1 MTTLEL
7 EPEVAKE
14 TQPAPPQLHIV
25 NLTITGKC
33 NLDCPCCYQKR
44 RTDDMD
50 TAPILKII
58 DDIAAL
64 GTQILMMPGG
74 EPLLRKDLD
83 AVIEHAA
90 KRGLRTYLASN
101 GTLVTD
107 ARASRLKELGLTGV
121 CVGFEVF
128 DPRSLEE
135 VDRAG
140 LGKTMAGIQSFASAG
155 LETFANLIVTRR
167 NLKHLPRTVKFLRSL
182 GVKRMTI
189 LRPKPAQTGKWFEEA
204 RLGPKEMFRLQV
216 LKAKLEAAYDLEFI
230 NVDCALGP
238 LLGSLPETL
247 LEDAGIESCLAG
259 RKYISVD
266 SNGDVYP
273 CAYLRYPE
281 FKAGNAKRESLADI
295 VATSKVFEPFKK
307 PALEGH
313 CGSCPMKKHCG
324 GCRAMA
330 WHDHKNVMAQD
341 DDCHWGTAKMPR
353 KIYMG
358 VAFWSAMIVR
368 FARAKFGLR
377 SKGSREFA
385 EAILARAPK
394 RSFFRRRKATAR
406 LELCG
411 TPSTA
416 SESQALASKDP

>member
-1 MTTLEL
+1 MSTEVL
-7 EPEVAKE
+7 EPTAQIDAIPVA
-14 TQPAPPQLHIV
+14 PRLHIV

-58 DDIAAL
+58 DEIAAL
-64 GTQILMMPGG
+64 GTEILMMPGG

-83 AVIEHAA
+83 AVIEHASR
-90 KRGLRTYLASN
+90 RGLKIYLASN

-107 ARASRLKELGLTGV
+107 ERAARLKELGLTGV

-140 LGKTMAGIQSFASAG
+140 LGKTMAGIQSFAKAG
-155 LETFANLIVTRR
+155 LETFANLIVTRT

-204 RLGPKEMFRLQV
+204 RLGKKEMFRLQI

-238 LLGSLPETL
+238 LLGGLPKNL
-247 LEDAGIESCLAG
+247 LESAGIESCLAG

-281 FKAGNAKRESLADI
+281 FKAGNAKRESLEQI
-295 VATSKVFEPFKK
+295 VATSKVFEPFRK
-307 PALEGH
+307 PKLEGN
-313 CGSCPMKKHCG
+313 CGSCPMQQHCG

-330 WHDHKNVMAQD
+330 WHDHKNIMAQD
-341 DDCHWGTAKMPR
+341 DDCHFGGASTSR
-353 KIYMG
+353 KVYMG

-368 FARAKFGLR
+368 FARARFGLR
-377 SKGSREFA
+377 SKGSKAYA
-385 EAILARAPK
+385 EEILARTPK
-394 RSFFRRRKATAR
+394 RSIFRRKRKSER

-411 TPSTA
+411 TPGHA
-416 SESQALASKDP
+416 E